1 MEEDMD
7 YEFDEW
13 EDLPNLK
20 LPKGIKDD
28 EAILNI
34 YWDEKE
40 SEWKQGSAPSSGGG
54 FGK

>member
-1 MEEDMD
+1 MD
-7 YEFDEW
+7 RLTE
-13 EDLPNLK
+13 K
-20 LPKGIKDD
+20 LVLSKAIMDKADRIKDD

>member
-20 LPKGIKDD
+20 LPKGVKDD
-28 EAILNI
+28 EAMKLAIKDIEDDN
-34 YWDEKE
+34 KRKTPKARK
-40 SEWKQGSAPSSGGG
+40 SVK
-54 FGK
+54 